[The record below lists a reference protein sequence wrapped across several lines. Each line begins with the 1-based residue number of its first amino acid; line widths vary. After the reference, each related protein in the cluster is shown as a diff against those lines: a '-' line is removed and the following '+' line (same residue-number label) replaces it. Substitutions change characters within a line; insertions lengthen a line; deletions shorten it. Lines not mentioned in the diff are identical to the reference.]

1 MSLCEAQAV
10 TRSAPL
16 KRTRAETVARAHTL
30 GTRSGWKSESTGT
43 GTVVEDRTLA
53 RPGGEPLV
61 PAGRGAGRR
70 RGSRQA
76 PPSRRLDRL
85 RLGGW
90 GSGCGAWRPAP
101 VNPSE
106 VRSDVREEIAPNP
119 RIRGKG
125 GSEVRR
131 ALDFFVLEVR
141 VVGDLEPVDKPVAAV
156 TKVAGWQLVAPAA
169 HALLA

>member
-1 MSLCEAQAV
+1 GESPEPRGSGTVSLCEAQAV

-76 PPSRRLDRL
+76 PPSRRFDRL

-106 VRSDVREEIAPNP
+106 VRSDVRRRSLRTRVSE
-119 RIRGKG
+119 GKG
-125 GSEVRR
+125 AQKS
-131 ALDFFVLEVR
+131 
-141 VVGDLEPVDKPVAAV
+141 
-156 TKVAGWQLVAPAA
+156 AGHWISSYLKFGLSAISNQSTNQ
-169 HALLA
+169 